1 MAPRRSHFIG
11 ALNPR
16 LSSEQ
21 YLAAVSQLLEQ
32 YRFEVQ
38 YPINATESSRISEIV
53 PLVINTQGWVKGLG
67 ADLLLEIERLAEP
80 SHTFTFAESSGAEA
94 DGDQSFQGEDL
105 TYEESD
111 MHLRSGFGVVFP
123 LQPIPVTPLLSRF
136 TASDMRTL
144 STISYLHSRAAESDH
159 VFWDFSGPLA
169 SHAPWQVSTDTV
181 FKEVY
186 ITGEGSDGVLEE
198 DLVLAL
204 NNRLVALVERT
215 DGTSEGFYTPG
226 CSLPSPNETHCLGVG
241 LIRSISPD
249 GKTIHLLT
257 PLPAAV
263 LSRVSIMIAGELEL
277 PVCGMLDW
285 RLPTHASTRP
295 TSLFGVPWEDVPF
308 LVEGKDQGVG
318 MARRKFRRNIMRRS
332 QA

>member
-1 MAPRRSHFIG
+1 MAPLRSHFIG

-21 YLAAVSQLLEQ
+21 YLAAVSQLLDQ

-38 YPINATESSRISEIV
+38 YPINATESSRIFEVV

-67 ADLLLEIERLAEP
+67 GDLLLEIERLAEP
-80 SHTFTFAESSGAEA
+80 SHTFTFAESGGAEA
-94 DGDQSFQGEDL
+94 DGDQSFQAEDF
-105 TYEESD
+105 TFEESD

-144 STISYLHSRAAESDH
+144 STISYLHSRAAEGDN
-159 VFWDFSGPLA
+159 VFWDFSAPLA
-169 SHAPWQVSTDTV
+169 THAPWQVSTDTV
-181 FKEVY
+181 LKEVY

-198 DLVLAL
+198 DLTLAL

-215 DGTSEGFYTPG
+215 DGTSEGFYTPVR
-226 CSLPSPNETHCLGVG
+226 SLPSPSESHCLGVG

-263 LSRVSIMIAGELEL
+263 LSRVSVMIAGELEL

-285 RLPTHASTRP
+285 RLPAHASTRP
-295 TSLFGVPWEDVPF
+295 TSLFGVPWEEVPF